1 MSTTLRVFQI
11 LEKKCLSRQVT
22 LRGENNMKLEMLE
35 FVIKLKGCQVKT
47 SPGVEEVLANIFAGK
62 IREQKPQL

>member
-1 MSTTLRVFQI
+1 
-11 LEKKCLSRQVT
+11 
-22 LRGENNMKLEMLE
+22 MKLEMLE